1 MGASAE
7 MAIDKSEQFDRAVRL
22 GFLARAA
29 IYILLGVLAL
39 ASSRQISDGPRAAF
53 DAIGNVPGGTVLLW
67 LVAIGLVAY
76 ALFRLASP
84 LFDIEHEGSDKTG
97 WAKRI
102 GHAGSAVGH
111 LLLAWSAFQFATTG
125 TAADDSARVQEVAA
139 GVLSVN
145 LGPVLLGLAGLAFLA
160 TAVFQAREGLTGTF
174 MNRISPRAPR
184 ATRQIGAAGYCARAV
199 VFAIIGWSLVQSA
212 WSENSDGV
220 KSIGS
225 AITTLADTGI
235 AFDLLAVGLP
245 LFGGF
250 SLVLA
255 RYRTIPD
262 MDVSGRIPAFRA

>member
-1 MGASAE
+1 MQ
-7 MAIDKSEQFDRAVRL
+7 IDKSEQFDRAVRL

-39 ASSRQISDGPRAAF
+39 ASSNQISDGPAAAF
-53 DAIGNVPGGTVLLW
+53 DAIGQAPGGTWLLW

-84 LFDIEHEGSDKTG
+84 LFDIEHEGSDKLG

-102 GHAGSAVGH
+102 GHGGSAIGH

-125 TAADDSARVQEVAA
+125 TAADDSARAQEVAA

-145 LGPVLLGLAGLAFLA
+145 LGPVLVALAGVAFLA
-160 TAVFQAREGLTGTF
+160 TALFQAREGLTGRF
-174 MNRISPRAPR
+174 MRTISRQAPR
-184 ATRQIGAAGYCARAV
+184 GTRQIGAAGYCARAV

-212 WSENSDGV
+212 WSETSDGV
-220 KSIGS
+220 VSIGG
-225 AITTLADTGI
+225 AITSLGDMGI
-235 AFDLLAVGLP
+235 AFDLLGVGLL
-245 LFGGF
+245 LFGVF